1 MSSLPVLPFIVITG
15 PPGVG
20 KTTLV
25 CKLMKQ
31 LQEKQVSVAGFYT
44 TEKRDTHGN
53 RIGFNIVTTEG
64 MTAPLAAIKS
74 DGDGTRLPMIGR
86 YAVDVVGFERV
97 ALPLMEKASSA
108 GVAKASVFIVDEVG
122 KMELLSDTFCRALA
136 SLLDQRRC
144 ALLLTI
150 PVAGRG
156 RPLPVVERIRG
167 HPHAL
172 LVTLNRSNRND
183 AALHHRL
190 LEALTPH

>member
-1 MSSLPVLPFIVITG
+1 
-15 PPGVG
+15 
-20 KTTLV
+20 
-25 CKLMKQ
+25 MKQ

-97 ALPLMEKASSA
+97 ALPLMEK
-108 GVAKASVFIVDEVG
+108 
-122 KMELLSDTFCRALA
+122 MELLSDTFCRALA

-172 LVTLNRSNRND
+172 LVTVLDNKSTWWQID
-183 AALHHRL
+183 ADVGV
-190 LEALTPH
+190 TF